1 MKTAITKVA
10 VVAAAL
16 VVLAGCSAPAP
27 ATDGE
32 AEVVDITL
40 AFVPVAGSAPIY
52 AADQEG
58 FFEDEGLRVTLQEV
72 GGPAAMAALQ
82 NGEAQIASLGASV
95 AVTAISQGLP
105 IEVIRGSN
113 ATSEPGADGDPNVVV
128 VMPDSGFEEAADL
141 NGAVV
146 ATQTLSSQA
155 TIMAR
160 SSMDNLGGDSFSVQF
175 LDVPFPDQLGAL
187 RSGSVDAAVLT
198 EPFLTAALDEG
209 AVPLFDFGN
218 NAYSEGGPVGLFISR
233 RSTRPRT
240 PRCSRPSTVRWMRL
254 SPGPSKT
261 RSDCARRCPITWA
274 SRSTRRSACFS
285 RSSRRRS
292 RNRAWRNSS
301 WRWFVTASSP
311 RPPTWTPC
319 FRSAGGGAA
328 PRHRPVF
335 PYRDTRRELP
345 T

>member
-1 MKTAITKVA
+1 MKTAITKVT
-10 VVAAAL
+10 VVAATL

-52 AADQEG
+52 VADQEG
-58 FFEDEGLRVTLQEV
+58 FFEEEGLSVTLQEV

-113 ATSEPGADGDPNVVV
+113 ATSEPGTDGDPNVVV

-218 NAYSEGGPVGLFISR
+218 NAYSEGGPVGLFISQQEYAAAN
-233 RSTRPRT
+233 PE
-240 PRCSRPSTVRWMRL
+240 VL
-254 SPGPSKT
+254 E
-261 RSDCARRCPITWA
+261 A
-274 SRSTRRSACFS
+274 F
-285 RSSRRRS
+285 
-292 RNRAWRNSS
+292 NRAMD
-301 WRWFVTASSP
+301 AALA
-311 RPPTWTPC
+311 WTLEDED
-319 FRSAGGGAA
+319 RLRAA
-328 PRHRPVF
+328 LPGYVGLSVDQAERMLLPVF
-335 PYRDTRRELP
+335 SAEVSEQGMAELVVAMVRYGIITKAP
-345 T
+345 NMDALLP